1 MQFGSV
7 SAAAAAGLIQAICS
21 AFPAVADAAAV
32 AK

>member
-7 SAAAAAGLIQAICS
+7 SAAAGLIQAICS